1 VQLEKLGRPAV
12 TIVSGRLEGDAIE
25 SARVFGMPDLQ
36 YVVVPWIY
44 RNLDPARVVEQTD
57 GAIDDIVR
65 ELTTL
70 RPAANPR
77 VEAAE
82 RERFEG
88 CTQLDALERMNEEF
102 LRRDW
107 GDGFPLLPPTAESV
121 ARMLTGTCL
130 PPDHV
135 LCDLAPGWGLATVEK
150 VAINAAMAGAKPEQL
165 PVILAALK
173 ALSKLDPEMARFFLM
188 STGSHASLLLVNG
201 PIAKEIGVNARAAMG
216 PGRDNQ
222 VNLTIG
228 RSYTLCLKN
237 IGHWYPGL
245 MDMDT
250 LGSVRKFTVCV
261 AENEEASPWEPF
273 HVEKG
278 YRKDESVVTLM
289 GTRGEID
296 VPDQGNTTPE
306 GLLKNIAF
314 NCTFGQKDLRHG
326 ADSDVGRRIILMV
339 PPDPARVIGEGGIS
353 KAGAK
358 EFIHFHARKSLL
370 HTLAYIPLRSTKGDL
385 RWLPRQWHWVRDLS
399 DKELDEII
407 EPVVER
413 ADRYDLLCVGA
424 DRAKFQIMP
433 GGPFSPSSENIDQYR
448 AGARQ

>member
-1 VQLEKLGRPAV
+1 
-12 TIVSGRLEGDAIE
+12 
-25 SARVFGMPDLQ
+25 
-36 YVVVPWIY
+36 
-44 RNLDPARVVEQTD
+44 
-57 GAIDDIVR
+57 
-65 ELTTL
+65 
-70 RPAANPR
+70 
-77 VEAAE
+77 
-82 RERFEG
+82 
-88 CTQLDALERMNEEF
+88 
-102 LRRDW
+102 
-107 GDGFPLLPPTAESV
+107 
-121 ARMLTGTCL
+121 
-130 PPDHV
+130 V
-135 LCDLAPGWGLATVEK
+135 LCDVAPGWGLATVEK
-150 VAINAAMAGAKPEQL
+150 IAINAAMAGAKPEQL

-173 ALSKLDPEMARFFLM
+173 ALAKLDPEMARFFLM

-201 PIAKEIGVNARAAMG
+201 PIAKEIGINARAAMG

-222 VNLTIG
+222 VNLIIG

-278 YRKDESVVTLM
+278 YRKEESVLTLM

-306 GLLKNIAF
+306 ALLKNIAF
-314 NCTFGQKDLRHG
+314 NCTFGQKDLRHA
-326 ADSDVGRRIILMV
+326 ADPEIGRRIILMV
-339 PPDPARVIGEGGIS
+339 PPDPARIIGEGGIS
-353 KAGAK
+353 KSGAK

-370 HTLAYIPLRSTKGDL
+370 HTLAYVPMRSTKGDL
-385 RWLPRQWHWVRDLS
+385 RWLPRQWHWLRDLS
-399 DKELDEII
+399 DKELDQIV

-433 GGPFSPSSENIDQYR
+433 AGPFTPSSENIDQYR
-448 AGARQ
+448 AGSRQ

>member
-1 VQLEKLGRPAV
+1 VQLENLGKPAV
-12 TIVSGRLEGDAIE
+12 TIVSGRLEGDAVE

-44 RNLDPARVVEQTD
+44 RNLDSERVVQQTD
-57 GAIDDIVR
+57 AAMDDIVR

-70 RPAANPR
+70 RPAENRR
-77 VEAAE
+77 VAATAG
-82 RERFEG
+82 ERFEG
-88 CTQLDALERMNEEF
+88 CTQLDALERMNEDF
-102 LRRDW
+102 LARDW
-107 GDGFPLLPPTAESV
+107 GDGYPLLPPTTEAVELLL
-121 ARMLTGTCL
+121 AGTCL
-130 PPDHV
+130 APDHV
-135 LCDLAPGWGLATVEK
+135 LCDVAPGWGLATVKK
-150 VAINAAMAGAKPEQL
+150 VAINAAMAGAKPEHL
-165 PVILAALK
+165 PVILAALN
-173 ALSKLDPEMARFFLM
+173 ALAKLDPEMARFFLM

-201 PIAKEIGVNARAAMG
+201 PIAKEIGINARAAMG

-222 VNLTIG
+222 VNLIIG

-261 AENEEASPWEPF
+261 AENEEASPWDPF
-273 HVEKG
+273 HVERG
-278 YRKDESVVTLM
+278 FRRDESVITLM

-353 KAGAK
+353 KEGAK
-358 EFIHFHARKSLL
+358 EFIHFHARTSLL
-370 HTLAYIPLRSTKGDL
+370 HSLAFMPLRGKGDL
-385 RWLPRQWHWVRDLS
+385 RWLPRQWHWLRDLS
-399 DKELDEII
+399 DKELDAIV

>member
-1 VQLEKLGRPAV
+1 
-12 TIVSGRLEGDAIE
+12 LEGDAVE

-44 RNLDPARVVEQTD
+44 RNLDRARVLEQTD
-57 GAIDDIVR
+57 GAFDDVVR
-65 ELTTL
+65 ELTAL
-70 RPAANPR
+70 RPTVNRR
-77 VEAAE
+77 VEGAD
-82 RERFEG
+82 RERFKG
-88 CTQLDALERMNEEF
+88 SDQLEALERMNQEF
-102 LRRDW
+102 LGRDW
-107 GDGFPLLPPTAESV
+107 GDGFPLLPPTTEAVE
-121 ARMLTGTCL
+121 RLLTGASL

-135 LCDLAPGWGLATVEK
+135 LCDVAPGWGLATVEK
-150 VAINAAMAGAKPEQL
+150 IAINAAMAGAKPEQL
-165 PVILAALK
+165 PVVLAALK
-173 ALSKLDPEMARFFLM
+173 ALSQLDPEMARFFLM

-201 PIAKEIGVNARAAMG
+201 PMAKEIGINARAAMG

-278 YRKDESVVTLM
+278 YRREESVLTLM

-314 NCTFGQKDLRHG
+314 NCTLGQKDLRHA
-326 ADSDVGRRIILMV
+326 ADPDVGRRIILMV
-339 PPDPARVIGEGGIS
+339 PPDPARIIGEGGIS

-370 HTLAYIPLRSTKGDL
+370 HTLAYVPMRGTKGDL
-385 RWLPRQWHWVRDLS
+385 RWLPRQWHWLRDLS
-399 DKELDEII
+399 DKELDQIV
-407 EPVVER
+407 EPVVEH

-433 GGPFSPSSENIDQYR
+433 AGPFTPSSANIDQYR
-448 AGARQ
+448 AGSRQ